1 VRSGSD
7 PGLAVR
13 NSRTTNSDSRDQAA
27 GYYKNGF
34 AKHYVRDHDVL
45 RFEPAG
51 NDVNGDYG
59 INKAVENLVTLREKL
74 QGITERHQNVQQDIL
89 ETFLNRIGNRDT
101 YE

>member
-1 VRSGSD
+1 V
-7 PGLAVR
+7 
-13 NSRTTNSDSRDQAA
+13 
-27 GYYKNGF
+27 
-34 AKHYVRDHDVL
+34 
-45 RFEPAG
+45 AG